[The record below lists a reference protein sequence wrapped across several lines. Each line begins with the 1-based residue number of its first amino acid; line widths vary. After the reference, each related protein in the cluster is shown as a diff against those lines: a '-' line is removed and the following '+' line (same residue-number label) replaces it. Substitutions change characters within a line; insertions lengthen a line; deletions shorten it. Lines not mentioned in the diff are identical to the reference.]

1 MTCDVAFRHA
11 QALDP
16 SALTTIAAT
25 LHAIRAAIT
34 DCRNAGKS
42 DETDPAVVLLA
53 RHLGKVAFA
62 DRPDDQALRRSCMDA
77 IAAIRRHPALL
88 TLARRGVSYDEA
100 AKTLFHAEGR
110 RALKRLADALGLE
123 RASYDLRSNKGG
135 IAVSGE
141 VTLHGD
147 EIYVQL
153 SLGCMGADREVMFRQ
168 VRGRA
173 DYCGDRNRWA
183 SVRELLAPD
192 HFAARI
198 RAELRLAAPAAAAER
213 LFA

>member
-1 MTCDVAFRHA
+1 MSYDVAFRHA

-25 LHAIRAAIT
+25 LHAIDAAIT
-34 DCRNAGKS
+34 DCRNAGKAG
-42 DETDPAVVLLA
+42 ETDPAVVLLA
-53 RHLGKVAFA
+53 RHLGKIAIA
-62 DRPDDQALRRSCMDA
+62 DRPGDQVLRRSCMDA
-77 IAAIRRHPALL
+77 IAEIRRHPAILV
-88 TLARRGVSYDEA
+88 LARRGVSYDEP

-110 RALKRLADALGLE
+110 RALQRLADALGLV

-141 VTLHGD
+141 VTLHGE

-153 SLGCMGADREVMFRQ
+153 SLGCMGADREVMFRR
-168 VRGRA
+168 VRGRT
-173 DYCGDRNRWA
+173 DYCGDHNRWA
-183 SVRELLAPD
+183 SIRELLAPD
-192 HFAARI
+192 RFATRV
-198 RAELRLAAPAAAAER
+198 RAELGLTVPAATSER